1 MDTFDIIKFVLLLIG
16 SYFMGNI
23 SFARILSKAKKGD
36 ITKSGSG
43 NPGSMNMLRT
53 YGAKMGFLTLFLD
66 AMKAAIPALVG
77 QLLFGFYSYYGNIA
91 MYSAGLAVILGH
103 NFPVCYKFKGGKGIA
118 CTIGVFAIAD
128 PIWTLIFFVIAFIAL
143 WFIDYGSLIS
153 LSIISALV
161 IVEGLKNQGNLVVC
175 LLLFAI
181 FALAWILHRSNI
193 RRLLVGKEN
202 KANLQRSIRKRFNKE
217 NRTARKEYKKQ
228 KSEIK
233 AEYKH
238 EVEKIKDDKEKYKQE
253 REKYL
258 LERRQKK
265 LEYQNKKR
273 KVYNYNYIL
282 NIVSTQNEDE
292 NNKDNE

>member
-1 MDTFDIIKFVLLLIG
+1 MDILDIIKFVLLLIC
-16 SYFMGNI
+16 SYFVGNI

-53 YGAKMGFLTLFLD
+53 YGAKMGFLTLFFD
-66 AMKAAIPALVG
+66 ALKAAIPALVG

-103 NFPVCYKFKGGKGIA
+103 NFPVIYKFKGGKGIA
-118 CTIGVFAIAD
+118 CTIGIFAVAD
-128 PIWTLIFFVIAFIAL
+128 PIWTLILFVLAFVAL

-202 KANLQRSIRKRFNKE
+202 KANLQKSIRKRFNKE
-217 NRTARKEYKKQ
+217 NKTARKEYKKER
-228 KSEIK
+228 SEIK
-233 AEYKH
+233 AEFRQ
-238 EVEKIKDDKEKYKQE
+238 EAEKVKDDKEKYKQE

-258 LERRQKK
+258 LEKRQKK

-282 NIVSTQNEDE
+282 NIVATQDEDE
-292 NNKDNE
+292 NDKDNE